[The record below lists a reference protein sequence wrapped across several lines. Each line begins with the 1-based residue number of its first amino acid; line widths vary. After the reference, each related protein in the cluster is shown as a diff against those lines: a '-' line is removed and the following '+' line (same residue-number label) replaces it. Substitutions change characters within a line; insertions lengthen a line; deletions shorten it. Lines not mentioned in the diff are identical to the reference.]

1 MGAEA
6 QPPGH
11 HVSYKTELSWT
22 MFSLEKMTDKY
33 SRSECWIDIFA
44 KMNGLG
50 LSFQEKHPAMSI
62 TNGDIQ
68 TFKQK
73 LEFWKTYLLSWKRVL
88 GSDLWEVNRQLVNI
102 EVRQHLG
109 ELRSWASCCLQW
121 QLWSSRTILDLPLGA
136 GLQIPYCSD
145 PRNDHMIK
153 FDVISKYNHSDMTN
167 VAKYCSLSQV
177 WWFTPIIPALGR
189 WKIRSSGPVWT
200 ACSPI
205 RKISKWKENRPSR
218 MALWMKVLAT
228 KLDDFIL
235 VSGTPTVE
243 GKTVLWMF
251 SSGLRVS
258 TTWYMPFSWQ

>member
-1 MGAEA
+1 MLR
-6 QPPGH
+6 QWKMKILVL
-11 HVSYKTELSWT
+11 HVSQGHSCTELSCLLCSSPPHAKQVLTKEGLWWSSQDT
-22 MFSLEKMTDKY
+22 EFTKPGPWNEYISSQIFSKMNWVEYTKHVGCPLQWERKPNHLGIMWVTKLNFHGPCFPLKKMTDKY

-44 KMNGLG
+44 KMNGLS
-50 LSFQEKHPAMSI
+50 LSSQEKHPAMSI
-62 TNGDIQ
+62 TSGDIQ

-153 FDVISKYNHSDMTN
+153 FDVIS
-167 VAKYCSLSQV
+167 V
-177 WWFTPIIPALGR
+177 
-189 WKIRSSGPVWT
+189 
-200 ACSPI
+200 
-205 RKISKWKENRPSR
+205 
-218 MALWMKVLAT
+218 
-228 KLDDFIL
+228 
-235 VSGTPTVE
+235 
-243 GKTVLWMF
+243 
-251 SSGLRVS
+251 
-258 TTWYMPFSWQ
+258 